1 MDTSNRMDEV
11 SAKSPSFSHPI
22 LTSPSFMGSNSF
34 CLKACDPSGA
44 NAAEYCQH
52 IYDRIGCAY
61 NAPNNAQDLVF
72 ESCDADNADFP
83 GVYTDTS
90 GAVVTYTQPAESL
103 GAITTMPY
111 TATVPASSN
120 CVTYTSSALFTDL
133 AAVTASASGS
143 AATSGSTAKASSTS
157 TVKSSQTGTSASASS
172 TASSGADAVV
182 VSGAASLMGVIFAGL
197 FLA

>member
-1 MDTSNRMDEV
+1 MEQHMDTSNRMDEV
-11 SAKSPSFSHPI
+11 STKSPSPHPI

-83 GVYTDTS
+83 GVYTEVNSPLVRDWI
-90 GAVVTYTQPAESL
+90 E
-103 GAITTMPY
+103 
-111 TATVPASSN
+111 
-120 CVTYTSSALFTDL
+120 D
-133 AAVTASASGS
+133 
-143 AATSGSTAKASSTS
+143 
-157 TVKSSQTGTSASASS
+157 
-172 TASSGADAVV
+172 
-182 VSGAASLMGVIFAGL
+182 VSGI
-197 FLA
+197 